1 MPPLN
6 PKVIEELRALERGGA
21 PVRLGELIDLFL
33 RDAERQLVAM
43 RAALATREAAS
54 IDRATQTLKRG
65 SGNLGAM
72 GLAQSCTELRS
83 AARAGDWARAS
94 ELVVALESEFG
105 DVKAALLAAVSSP

>member
-1 MPPLN
+1 VAPLN

-33 RDAERQLVAM
+33 QDAERQLAAM
-43 RAALATREAAS
+43 RVALAARDAAP
-54 IDRATQTLKRG
+54 IDRASQTLKRG

-94 ELVVALESEFG
+94 ELVAALESEFAE
-105 DVKAALLAAVSSP
+105 VKKALLG